1 MAALSENLTAFL
13 LALLGFSNLVITR
26 PVRMPTFIDSIEA
39 NANVEEEDMS
49 TCHDHARETLQEGE
63 EDDDRTPF
71 VDVPSPVPDAITV
84 E

>member
-1 MAALSENLTAFL
+1 MLKNL
-13 LALLGFSNLVITR
+13 
-26 PVRMPTFIDSIEA
+26 
-39 NANVEEEDMS
+39 EDMF

-71 VDVPSPVPDAITV
+71 IDVPSPVPDAFNI

>member
-1 MAALSENLTAFL
+1 MTEALSENLI
-13 LALLGFSNLVITR
+13 ALLRAFTGISNLAITN
-26 PVRMPTFIDSIEA
+26 PVRMPDAKENEVKKIEMYQID
-39 NANVEEEDMS
+39 

-71 VDVPSPVPDAITV
+71 VDVPSSVPDAITI

>member
-1 MAALSENLTAFL
+1 MLKNS
-13 LALLGFSNLVITR
+13 
-26 PVRMPTFIDSIEA
+26 
-39 NANVEEEDMS
+39 EDMF